1 MTHAKSCPCKNCKA
15 AKPPLWWLDFNAEN
29 QIVTKDGISE
39 TFEAS
44 ERAAVRAFADGIKAD
59 LDKVI
64 EEVAQK
70 LSASIRAGDTITLRQ
85 LEEVQEALKAS
96 QRKLIADLANTAK
109 PYAQTIAEAG
119 LSQGASLLPDGS
131 FDLRLLSDK
140 ASEFVLQA
148 TNRAAIRMARSVS
161 DSLAERVSNII
172 RIGIEETATGTD
184 VIGLLEEAGF
194 DENRA
199 QTIARTESARAY
211 TDGQNAAWQASGVV
225 KGKTWLVSPFACEFC
240 EAAAKEFGEKSVGVN
255 DAFYD
260 RGSTITA
267 ASGARMS
274 LDFDETTGPPLHP
287 NCRCSLLPVIDYEGP
302 DEPAPDDPALA
313 PLLLLQPATS
323 N

>member
-1 MTHAKSCPCKNCKA
+1 MTHNKACPCSTCKS
-15 AKPPLWWLDFNAEN
+15 AKPPLWWIDFNAEK
-29 QIVTKDGISE
+29 QVITKDGITE
-39 TFEAS
+39 TFEAT
-44 ERAAVRAFADGIKAD
+44 EARAVRAFASGIQQD
-59 LDKVI
+59 IDKVI
-64 EEVAQK
+64 EEVSRK
-70 LSASIRAGDTITLRQ
+70 LSASIRAGDTVTQRQ
-85 LEEVQEALKAS
+85 LEEVQAALKAS

-119 LSQGASLLPDGS
+119 FDQGASLVSGAAGLPPPGPNNP
-131 FDLRLLSDK
+131 LGGLLSGK
-140 ASEFVLQA
+140 ASEFVVEA

-211 TDGQNAAWQASGVV
+211 TDGQNAAWEASGVV

-240 EAAAKEFGEKSVGVN
+240 EAAAKEFGEKSVGVT
-255 DAFYD
+255 DAFYE
-260 RGSTITA
+260 RGATITG
-267 ASGARMS
+267 ASGATMA
-274 LDFDETTGPPLHP
+274 LDFDDTSGPPLHP

-302 DEPAPDDPALA
+302 DE
-313 PLLLLQPATS
+313 
-323 N
+323 